1 MTSKCE
7 ILEGN
12 VAKIDMTIDAKEAEN
27 AYNKA
32 FKKIS
37 QNINIAGFRKGKAP
51 KNIVEKYVGVERIK
65 AEAIESIFPKEFSA
79 VVDEHKLDLALQP
92 YIESYDFEAGKE
104 LTMVVKAELKP
115 EVKLAKYKENTVE
128 FEEYKNDKDA
138 LENELKTIQERFS
151 TLETVEEDRE
161 TKADDTVVFDFEG
174 FVGDEAIEHGAG
186 KSYTLDL
193 AHSNFIP
200 GFAEGLVGHKKGEE
214 FTIDVTFPET
224 YHQDKLK
231 GAKAQFKIKLHEIKT
246 RILPE
251 LNDELAKKAGKF
263 DTLDKLKED
272 IAKYLEETE
281 KSENER
287 RKAEAIFNKVY
298 EDSKIDIQETMIERE
313 IEAIKGETK
322 QNAESHGQNFDELV
336 EKEGKDEV
344 NKKFREE
351 AIKRIKNSLIIEKI
365 AKTEDIKIAQN
376 DILEQVGELAKL
388 YRTTGAQIFEEL
400 RQNPGGF
407 TVLTQQVAT
416 RKVNEILLNNN
427 TFKAK

>member
-32 FKKIS
+32 FRKIS

-65 AEAIESIFPKEFSA
+65 AEAIENLFPKEFSN
-79 VVDEHKLDLALQP
+79 VVEEHKLDLAVQP
-92 YIESYDFEAGKE
+92 YIESYEFNTGSD

-115 EVKLAKYKENTVE
+115 EVKLAKYKENTIE

-138 LENELKTIQERFS
+138 LDKELEAIRERFS
-151 TLETVEEDRE
+151 TLTTVEEDRE

-214 FTIDVTFPET
+214 FTIDVTFPEN

-272 IAKYLEETE
+272 ITKYLEETE
-281 KSENER
+281 NTENER
-287 RKAEAIFNKVY
+287 RKAEAIFNKVL

-313 IEAIKGETK
+313 IEAIRNETK
-322 QNAESHGQNFDELV
+322 QNAENHGQNFDELV

-365 AKTEDIKIAQN
+365 AKTENIKIGQN
-376 DILEQVGELAKL
+376 DILEQVTELAKL

-400 RQNPGGF
+400 RQNPAGF
-407 TVLTQQVAT
+407 SVLTQQIAT
-416 RKVNEILLNNN
+416 RKVNETLLNNN

>member
-1 MTSKCE
+1 MTSKLE

-12 VAKIDMTIDAKEAEN
+12 VAKIDMTIDAKEAES

-65 AEAIESIFPKEFSA
+65 AEAIENIFPKEFSG
-79 VVDEHKLDLALQP
+79 VVEEHKLDLAVQP
-92 YIESYDFEAGKE
+92 YIESYEFETGKD

-115 EVKLAKYKENTVE
+115 EVKLAKYKENTIE
-128 FEEYKNDKDA
+128 FEEYKNDEDA
-138 LENELKTIQERFS
+138 LDKELKTIQERFS
-151 TLETVEEDRE
+151 TLEEVKEDRE

-186 KSYTLDL
+186 KNYTLDL

-200 GFAEGLVGHKKGEE
+200 GFAEELVGHKKGEE
-214 FTIDVTFPET
+214 FTINVTFPEN

-251 LNDELAKKAGKF
+251 LNDDLAKKAGKF
-263 DTLDKLKED
+263 DSLDKLKED
-272 IAKYLEETE
+272 ITKYLEESAS
-281 KSENER
+281 SENER

-298 EDSKIDIQETMIERE
+298 EDSKIDIQEAMIERE
-313 IEAIKGETK
+313 IEAIRNETK

-336 EKEGKDEV
+336 EKEGKEEV
-344 NKKFREE
+344 NKKFKEE

-365 AKTEDIKIAQN
+365 AKTEDIKIGQN
-376 DILEQVGELAKL
+376 DILEQVTELAKL
-388 YRTTGAQIFEEL
+388 YRTTGTQIFEEL
-400 RQNPGGF
+400 RQNPAGF
-407 TVLTQQVAT
+407 SVITQQVAT

>member
-12 VAKIDMTIDAKEAEN
+12 VAKIDMTIDAKEAES

-37 QNINIAGFRKGKAP
+37 QNVNIAGFRKGKAP

-65 AEAIESIFPKEFSA
+65 AEAIENIFPKEFSA
-79 VVDEHKLDLALQP
+79 VVDEHKLDLAVQP
-92 YIESYDFEAGKE
+92 YIESYDFETGKD

-128 FEEYKNDKDA
+128 FEEYKNDADA
-138 LENELKTIQERFS
+138 LDKELKTIQERFS
-151 TLETVEEDRE
+151 TLENVEEDRE

-214 FTIDVTFPET
+214 FTIDVTFPEN

-251 LNDELAKKAGKF
+251 LNDDLAKKAGKF
-263 DTLDKLKED
+263 ESLDKLKED
-272 IAKYLEETE
+272 ITKYLETTE

-298 EDSKIDIQETMIERE
+298 EDTKIDIQEAMIERE
-313 IEAIKGETK
+313 IEAIKNETR

-344 NKKFREE
+344 NKKFKEE
-351 AIKRIKNSLIIEKI
+351 AVKRIKNSLIIEKI
-365 AKTEDIKIAQN
+365 AKTEDIKIGQN
-376 DILEQVGELAKL
+376 DILEQVTELAKM
-388 YRTTGAQIFEEL
+388 YGTTGAQIFEEL
-400 RQNPGGF
+400 RQNPAGF
-407 TVLTQQVAT
+407 SVLTQQVAT

>member
-12 VAKIDMTIDAKEAEN
+12 VAKIDMTIDAKEAES

-37 QNINIAGFRKGKAP
+37 QNVNIAGFRKGKAP

-65 AEAIESIFPKEFSA
+65 AEAIENIFPKEFSA
-79 VVDEHKLDLALQP
+79 VVDEHKLDLAVQP
-92 YIESYDFEAGKE
+92 YIESYDFETGKE

-115 EVKLAKYKENTVE
+115 EVKLAKYKENTIE
-128 FEEYKNDKDA
+128 FEEYKNAEDA
-138 LENELKTIQERFS
+138 LDKELKTIQERFS
-151 TLETVEEDRE
+151 TLENVEEDRE

-214 FTIDVTFPET
+214 FTIDVTFPEN

-251 LNDELAKKAGKF
+251 LNDDLAKKAGKF
-263 DTLDKLKED
+263 ESLDKLKED
-272 IAKYLEETE
+272 ITKYLETTE

-298 EDSKIDIQETMIERE
+298 EDTKIDIQEAMIERE
-313 IEAIKGETK
+313 IEAIKNETR
-322 QNAESHGQNFDELV
+322 QNAENHGQNFDELV

-344 NKKFREE
+344 NKKFKEE
-351 AIKRIKNSLIIEKI
+351 AVKRIKNSLIIEKI
-365 AKTEDIKIAQN
+365 AKTEDIKIGQN
-376 DILEQVGELAKL
+376 DILEQVTELAKM

-400 RQNPGGF
+400 RQNPAGF
-407 TVLTQQVAT
+407 SVLTQQVAT
-416 RKVNEILLNNN
+416 RKVNETLLNNN

>member
-12 VAKIDMTIDAKEAEN
+12 VAKIDMTIDAKEAES

-37 QNINIAGFRKGKAP
+37 QNVNIAGFRKGKAP

-65 AEAIESIFPKEFSA
+65 AEAIENIFPKEFSA
-79 VVDEHKLDLALQP
+79 VVDEHKLDLAVQP
-92 YIESYDFEAGKE
+92 YIESYDFETGKE

-115 EVKLAKYKENTVE
+115 EVKLAKYKENTIE
-128 FEEYKNDKDA
+128 FEEYKNAEDA
-138 LENELKTIQERFS
+138 LDKELKTIQERFS
-151 TLETVEEDRE
+151 TLENVEEDRE

-186 KSYTLDL
+186 KNYTLDL

-214 FTIDVTFPET
+214 FTIDVTFPEN

-251 LNDELAKKAGKF
+251 LNDDLAKKAGKF
-263 DTLDKLKED
+263 ESLDKLKED
-272 IAKYLEETE
+272 ITKYLETTE

-298 EDSKIDIQETMIERE
+298 EDTKIDIQEAMIERE
-313 IEAIKGETK
+313 IEAIKNETR

-344 NKKFREE
+344 NKKFKEE
-351 AIKRIKNSLIIEKI
+351 AVKRIKNSLIIEKI
-365 AKTEDIKIAQN
+365 AKTEDIKIGQN
-376 DILEQVGELAKL
+376 DILEQVTELSKM
-388 YRTTGAQIFEEL
+388 YGTTGAQIFEEL
-400 RQNPGGF
+400 RQNPAGF
-407 TVLTQQVAT
+407 SVLTQQVAT

>member
-12 VAKIDMTIDAKEAEN
+12 VAKIDMTIDAKEAES

-37 QNINIAGFRKGKAP
+37 QNVNRAGFRKGKAP

-65 AEAIESIFPKEFSA
+65 AEAIENIFPKEFSA
-79 VVDEHKLDLALQP
+79 VVDEHKLDLAVQP
-92 YIESYDFEAGKE
+92 YIESYDFETGKE

-115 EVKLAKYKENTVE
+115 EVKLAKYKENTIE
-128 FEEYKNDKDA
+128 FEEYKNAEDA
-138 LENELKTIQERFS
+138 LDKELKTIQERFS
-151 TLETVEEDRE
+151 TLENVEEDRE

-214 FTIDVTFPET
+214 FTIDVTFPEN

-251 LNDELAKKAGKF
+251 LNDDLAKKAGKF
-263 DTLDKLKED
+263 ESLDKLKED
-272 IAKYLEETE
+272 ITKYLETTE

-298 EDSKIDIQETMIERE
+298 EDTKIDIQEAMIERE
-313 IEAIKGETK
+313 IEAIKNETR

-344 NKKFREE
+344 NKKFKEE
-351 AIKRIKNSLIIEKI
+351 AVKRIKNSLIIEKI
-365 AKTEDIKIAQN
+365 AKTEDIKIGQN
-376 DILEQVGELAKL
+376 DILEQVTELSKM
-388 YRTTGAQIFEEL
+388 YGTTGAQIFEEL
-400 RQNPGGF
+400 RQNPAGF
-407 TVLTQQVAT
+407 SVLTQQVAT

>member
-51 KNIVEKYVGVERIK
+51 KNIVERYVGVDRIK
-65 AEAIESIFPKEFSA
+65 AEAIENLFPKEFSA
-79 VVDEHKLDLALQP
+79 VVSEHKLDLAVQP
-92 YIESYDFEAGKE
+92 YIESYDFETGKD

-115 EVKLAKYKENTVE
+115 EVKLAKYKENTIE
-128 FEEYKNDKDA
+128 FEEYKNEENALDKE
-138 LENELKTIQERFS
+138 LEAIQERFS
-151 TLETVEEDRE
+151 TLENVEEDRQ

-186 KSYTLDL
+186 KNYTLDL

-200 GFAEGLVGHKKGEE
+200 GFAEELVGHKKGEE
-214 FTIDVTFPET
+214 FTINVTFPEN

-251 LNDELAKKAGKF
+251 LNDDLAKKAGKF
-263 DTLDKLKED
+263 DSLDKLKED
-272 IAKYLEETE
+272 ISKYLEQTA

-298 EDSKIDIQETMIERE
+298 EDSKIDIQESMIERE
-313 IEAIKGETK
+313 IEAITNETK
-322 QNAESHGQNFDELV
+322 QNAESHGQDFDKLV
-336 EKEGKDEV
+336 EKEGKEEV
-344 NKKFREE
+344 QKKFREE

-365 AKTEDIKIAQN
+365 AKTEDIKIGQN
-376 DILEQVGELAKL
+376 DILEQVTDLAKM
-388 YRTTGAQIFEEL
+388 YGTTGAQIFEEL
-400 RQNPGGF
+400 RQNPAGF
-407 TVLTQQVAT
+407 SVITQQVAT
-416 RKVNEILLNNN
+416 KKVNEILLNNN

>member
-12 VAKIDMTIDAKEAEN
+12 VAKIDMTIDAKEAES

-37 QNINIAGFRKGKAP
+37 QNVNIAGFRKGKAP

-65 AEAIESIFPKEFSA
+65 AEAIENIFPKEFSA
-79 VVDEHKLDLALQP
+79 VVDEHKLDLAVQP
-92 YIESYDFEAGKE
+92 YIESYDFETGKD

-115 EVKLAKYKENTVE
+115 EVKLAKYKENTIE
-128 FEEYKNDKDA
+128 FEEYKNDADA
-138 LENELKTIQERFS
+138 LDKELKTIQERFS
-151 TLETVEEDRE
+151 TLENVEEDRE

-214 FTIDVTFPET
+214 FTIDVTFPEN

-251 LNDELAKKAGKF
+251 LNDDLAKKAGKF
-263 DTLDKLKED
+263 ESLDKLKED
-272 IAKYLEETE
+272 ITKYLETTE

-298 EDSKIDIQETMIERE
+298 EDTKIDIQEAMIERE
-313 IEAIKGETK
+313 IEAIKNETR

-344 NKKFREE
+344 NKKFKEE
-351 AIKRIKNSLIIEKI
+351 AVKRIKNSLIIEKI
-365 AKTEDIKIAQN
+365 AKTEDIKIGQN
-376 DILEQVGELAKL
+376 DILEQVTELSKM
-388 YRTTGAQIFEEL
+388 YGTTGAQIFEEL
-400 RQNPGGF
+400 RQNPAGF
-407 TVLTQQVAT
+407 SVLTQQVAT

>member
-12 VAKIDMTIDAKEAEN
+12 VAKIDMTIDAKEAES

-37 QNINIAGFRKGKAP
+37 QNVNIAGFRKGKAP

-65 AEAIESIFPKEFSA
+65 AEAIENIFPKEFSA
-79 VVDEHKLDLALQP
+79 VVDEHKLDLAVQP
-92 YIESYDFEAGKE
+92 YIESYDFETGKE

-115 EVKLAKYKENTVE
+115 EVKLAKYKENTIE
-128 FEEYKNDKDA
+128 FEEYKNAEDA
-138 LENELKTIQERFS
+138 LDKELKTIQERFS
-151 TLETVEEDRE
+151 TLENVEEDRE

-214 FTIDVTFPET
+214 FTIDVTFPEN

-251 LNDELAKKAGKF
+251 LNDDLAKKAGKF
-263 DTLDKLKED
+263 ESLDKLKED
-272 IAKYLEETE
+272 ITKYLETTE

-298 EDSKIDIQETMIERE
+298 EDTKIDIQEAMIERE
-313 IEAIKGETK
+313 IEAIKNETR

-344 NKKFREE
+344 NKKFKEE
-351 AIKRIKNSLIIEKI
+351 AVKRIKNSLIIEKI
-365 AKTEDIKIAQN
+365 AKTEDIKIGQN
-376 DILEQVGELAKL
+376 DILEQVTELSKM
-388 YRTTGAQIFEEL
+388 YGTTGAQIFEEL
-400 RQNPGGF
+400 RQNPAGF
-407 TVLTQQVAT
+407 SVLTQQVAT

>member
-12 VAKIDMTIDAKEAEN
+12 IAKIDMTIDAKEAEN

-32 FKKIS
+32 FRKIS
-37 QNINIAGFRKGKAP
+37 QNVNIAGFRKGKAP
-51 KNIVEKYVGVERIK
+51 KNIVEKYVGAERIK
-65 AEAIESIFPKEFSA
+65 AEAIEDIFPKEFSA
-79 VVDEHKLDLALQP
+79 VVDEHKLDLAVQP
-92 YIESYDFEAGKE
+92 YIESYDFETGKE

-115 EVKLAKYKENTVE
+115 EVKLAKYKENTIE
-128 FEEYKNDKDA
+128 FEEYKNAEDA
-138 LENELKTIQERFS
+138 LDKELKTIQERFS
-151 TLETVEEDRE
+151 TLENVEEDRE

-214 FTIDVTFPET
+214 FTIDVTFPEN

-251 LNDELAKKAGKF
+251 LNDDLAKKAGKF
-263 DTLDKLKED
+263 ESLDKLKED
-272 IAKYLEETE
+272 ITKYLETTE

-298 EDSKIDIQETMIERE
+298 EDTKIDIQEAMIERE
-313 IEAIKGETK
+313 IEAIKNETR

-344 NKKFREE
+344 NKKFKEE
-351 AIKRIKNSLIIEKI
+351 AVKRIKNSLIIEKI
-365 AKTEDIKIAQN
+365 AKTEDIKIGQN
-376 DILEQVGELAKL
+376 DILEQVTELSKM
-388 YRTTGAQIFEEL
+388 YGTTGAQIFEEL
-400 RQNPGGF
+400 RQNPAGF
-407 TVLTQQVAT
+407 SVLTQQVAT